1 MVDNNNDESVAIRS
15 VRMPVFDG
23 THTTFQVWW
32 MRFTIFTIVH
42 RFKASISPEGAE
54 EDLPA
59 TEAAVIPAGTDG
71 APARAAVRRNSV
83 AYANLSLALNSEQLV
98 RILVASQTTDWP
110 SGLAWRVVQALHRR
124 FKPTDII
131 SKIEL
136 RRMLNQISMSRKEDP
151 VMIFEQL
158 SKIENQFSTTIN
170 KADAIAIVMDAAPD
184 EYQAILNTE
193 QRAKGDEITFQDL
206 AETMDQQWKC
216 LYGQRKTKTITG
228 NDGNDTEVALAAFAG
243 KCHNCHQ
250 VGHRAADCPH
260 KKTRTKATKPS
271 VNAAAMWQNGTCRG
285 ELLEQT
291 GELQQTPEM
300 VQTSMCRWQRAKQC
314 SS

>member
-1 MVDNNNDESVAIRS
+1 
-15 VRMPVFDG
+15 
-23 THTTFQVWW
+23 
-32 MRFTIFTIVH
+32 
-42 RFKASISPEGAE
+42 
-54 EDLPA
+54 
-59 TEAAVIPAGTDG
+59 
-71 APARAAVRRNSV
+71 
-83 AYANLSLALNSEQLV
+83 
-98 RILVASQTTDWP
+98 
-110 SGLAWRVVQALHRR
+110 
-124 FKPTDII
+124 
-131 SKIEL
+131 
-136 RRMLNQISMSRKEDP
+136 MLNQISMSRKEDP

-250 VGHRAADCPH
+250 VGHTAADCPH
-260 KKTRTKATKPS
+260 KKNTNKSNKTKRKRCSHVAKWDMSRRIVGTDRRTPT
-271 VNAAAMWQNGTCRG
+271 NARNGTN
-285 ELLEQT
+285 LHVS
-291 GELQQTPEM
+291 M
-300 VQTSMCRWQRAKQC
+300 ATSKAM
-314 SS
+314 